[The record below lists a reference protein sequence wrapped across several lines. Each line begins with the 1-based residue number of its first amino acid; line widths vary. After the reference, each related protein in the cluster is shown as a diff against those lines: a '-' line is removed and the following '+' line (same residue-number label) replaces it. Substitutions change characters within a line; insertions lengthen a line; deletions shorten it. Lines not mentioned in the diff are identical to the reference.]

1 MPAASSEPPRLHAF
15 HAAAF
20 VQNIALKELAGV
32 YPDAAHSPRVLT
44 RPCASDGQMFVYPF
58 GAVVFLD
65 VGEKS
70 RQKELERLRRAR
82 PELGETL
89 ITEELAV
96 RVDSKVE
103 APPLPRVVDGVLNV
117 DRMTLERA
125 GIVALTI
132 GQSAA
137 MEYYERIVD
146 KLFVATGRVV
156 ERMEERGTVPFSTR
170 PLHRFIGSA
179 IATRNEVLSVLH
191 LLDRPEEAWEDP
203 SIDRIYDELRD
214 ELDLADRHHALEL
227 KLRAI
232 QESLELVLD
241 VARDRRLVL
250 LEVAIVV
257 LIAFEIAL
265 SLIERAG

>member
-1 MPAASSEPPRLHAF
+1 MPSATSEQPALHTF
-15 HAAAF
+15 QAAAF
-20 VQNIALKELAGV
+20 VENIALKELGGL
-32 YPDAAHSPRVLT
+32 YPDAALTPRVLT
-44 RPCASDGQMFVYPF
+44 RPCASGGRIFVYPF
-58 GAVVFLD
+58 GAVVFFD
-65 VGEKS
+65 VGAEE
-70 RQKELERLRRAR
+70 REAELERLRRAR
-82 PELGETL
+82 PELGETV

-96 RVDSKVE
+96 RIE
-103 APPLPRVVDGVLNV
+103 ARSLPKVVDGVLNV

-137 MEYYERIVD
+137 MEYYERIVEE
-146 KLFVATGRVV
+146 LFAATGRLV
-156 ERMEERGTVPFSTR
+156 ERLEERGTVPFYTR

-179 IATRNEVLSVLH
+179 IATRNEALSVLH

-214 ELDLADRHHALEL
+214 ELDLADRHQALEL

-257 LIAFEIAL
+257 LIAFEIIL
-265 SLIERAG
+265 TLVERAG